1 MSQPVL
7 PEPDHKDWTWT
18 LSRACPECGFNAG
31 DVSVP
36 EVADIVEDTA
46 ARFATRL
53 QAPDAATRPEPTT
66 WAPVEYACHV
76 RDVCAIFDGRFR
88 QVLSEDD
95 PVFANWDQ
103 DETAVRDRYWE
114 QLPPRV
120 ADEVSGS
127 AGPLAAM
134 LRAIRD
140 DELQRPGRRD
150 NGSVF
155 TVTTLAQYLA
165 HDFVHHLHDVGA

>member
-7 PEPDHKDWTWT
+7 PEPDAKDWTWT
-18 LSRACPECGFNAG
+18 LSRACPECGFSAG
-31 DVSVP
+31 EVSVA

-46 ARFATRL
+46 VRFAARL
-53 QAPDAATRPEPTT
+53 QAPDAAARPEPAT
-66 WAPVEYACHV
+66 WSPVEYACHV

-88 QVLSEDD
+88 QLLSDDD
-95 PVFANWDQ
+95 PMFTNWDQ
-103 DETAVRDRYWE
+103 DETAARDRYWE

-120 ADEVSGS
+120 ADELTGS
-127 AGPLAAM
+127 AGPLATM

-155 TVTTLAQYLA
+155 TVATLAQYLA